1 MIIVIGTVT
10 AEAKDVHA
18 ARAALVKMQDATRS
32 ENGCVSY
39 GFSIDV
45 GDASKILITER
56 WESMD
61 ALNAHMKTPHMAE
74 FGKAVAAIKPKG
86 FDIKAYETAREVKL
100 PL

>member
-1 MIIVIGTVT
+1 MIIVIGEVA
-10 AEAKDVHA
+10 AEAKDVEA
-18 ARAALVKMQDATRS
+18 ARAALVTMQDATRK
-32 ENGCVSY
+32 EQGCISY

-45 GDASKILITER
+45 GDAAKIVIAER
-56 WESMD
+56 WETMD

-86 FDIKAYETAREVKL
+86 LDIKAYEVAREVKL